1 MYLVFD
7 TETTGLPKK
16 WNAPLSDSDNWPRCV
31 QLAWQLHDSKG
42 VLISSHSYLIKPDN
56 YNIPYESEKIHGIS
70 TALANKIGD
79 DLVNVLDK
87 FILDLNKSGFL
98 IGHNV
103 KFDLN
108 IIGAELLRIN
118 SAVSLLD
125 KDILDTCTE
134 LTANVCKIPGGR
146 GGKFKFPTLIEIYS
160 FLFDDSFSEAH
171 NASADVEATA
181 RVFFEL
187 VRIGTIN
194 QSVFKGYPELSEG
207 LRSYNESK
215 VPLFGIKHLN
225 LKKESEKVNK
235 KASKE
240 NTVDKKIIDSI
251 PDELLLAPFSH
262 LHNNTQFSVLQ
273 STSRIAN
280 LVQKAAES
288 NMPAIAITDRGNM
301 MGCFHFIKAIK
312 SYNNSISSDS
322 TDTKIKPIIG
332 CELNVCSNHKDKS
345 NREDG
350 YQIVFLAKN
359 KNGYKNLSKM
369 CSIGFTRN

>member
-1 MYLVFD
+1 M
-7 TETTGLPKK
+7 
-16 WNAPLSDSDNWPRCV
+16 
-31 QLAWQLHDSKG
+31 
-42 VLISSHSYLIKPDN
+42 
-56 YNIPYESEKIHGIS
+56 
-70 TALANKIGD
+70 
-79 DLVNVLDK
+79 
-87 FILDLNKSGFL
+87 
-98 IGHNV
+98 
-103 KFDLN
+103 
-108 IIGAELLRIN
+108 
-118 SAVSLLD
+118 
-125 KDILDTCTE
+125 
-134 LTANVCKIPGGR
+134 
-146 GGKFKFPTLIEIYS
+146 
-160 FLFDDSFSEAH
+160 
-171 NASADVEATA
+171 
-181 RVFFEL
+181 FFEL

-322 TDTKIKPIIG
+322 
-332 CELNVCSNHKDKS
+332 N
-345 NREDG
+345 
-350 YQIVFLAKN
+350 
-359 KNGYKNLSKM
+359 
-369 CSIGFTRN
+369 